1 MSERED
7 YFNYALN
14 VLGVK
19 SLYLDSAATSHE
31 TAQESI
37 PLLVTV
43 AKLST
48 YNPEE
53 KELLEKMVAALKMDL
68 NQIKIV
74 DAEVPTTTAYN
85 FLLSLSDSPDLNS
98 QIPNHISTYSSRIL
112 LKDSSLKKKA
122 WNDLQKVIQFFS
134 V

>member
-1 MSERED
+1 MSEKED

-19 SLYLDSAATSHE
+19 SLYLDSVAAP
-31 TAQESI
+31 QESI

-43 AKLST
+43 DSLST
-48 YNPEE
+48 YNLEE
-53 KELLEKMVAALKMDL
+53 KELLEKMVAALKVDV
-68 NQIKIV
+68 NQIRIV
-74 DAEVPTTTAYN
+74 DAEAPIAITYN
-85 FLLSLSDSPDLNS
+85 FLLNFSDSPNQNLQNTN
-98 QIPNHISTYSSRIL
+98 QLSTYSSRAL